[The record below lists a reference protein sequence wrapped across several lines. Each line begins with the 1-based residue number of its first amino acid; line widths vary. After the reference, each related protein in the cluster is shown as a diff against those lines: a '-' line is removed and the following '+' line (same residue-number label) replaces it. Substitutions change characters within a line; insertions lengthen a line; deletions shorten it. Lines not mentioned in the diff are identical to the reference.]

1 MCLAAQHGGG
11 PWKLKQLRHQMR
23 RRQRLGGR
31 GTDRW
36 RDAAVRRR
44 HDPDLWD
51 DQLVQPVEVL
61 LGKERGVSHGLCHV
75 AQQVLAAAQ
84 LHRDGLE
91 VTIYR
96 FGASTMRA
104 ASYGKLRGGTTR
116 SGANAARKHAAVAT
130 QYNAQGC
137 TSPRAPR
144 APRRPPSSSTRL
156 WTT

>member
-1 MCLAAQHGGG
+1 VCLAAQHGGG

-61 LGKERGVSHGLCHV
+61 LGKERGVSHGLCYV
-75 AQQVLAAAQ
+75 AQQVLAAVE
-84 LHRDGLE
+84 LHHDDLSFRVDQ
-91 VTIYR
+91 
-96 FGASTMRA
+96 RA
-104 ASYGKLRGGTTR
+104 DGKLRQTARGDNTQR
-116 SGANAARKHAAVAT
+116 SACWRPKSKVSNVTAAPT
-130 QYNAQGC
+130 QYDTGVYFA
-137 TSPRAPR
+137 
-144 APRRPPSSSTRL
+144 APRRVRHAARTSSARL
-156 WTT
+156 CTT